1 MSQNRTSAPT
11 PQVEVITD
19 PVESAKAAGLRYVSD
34 DRPGIRR
41 KRRGKGFIYLDTDGR
56 VIHDVAILQRI
67 RALVIPPAWEDVWIC
82 PSPNGHIQATARD
95 GKGRKQYR
103 YHPRWREVRDET
115 KYGRLLEFA
124 RVLPK
129 LRRRVK
135 TDLQLPNMPR
145 EKILATIVRLL
156 ETTFIRIG
164 NQEYARMNKSFGL
177 TTMRTRHVDVNGSTL
192 KFRFRGKSGKMHAIT
207 LTDPKVAKIIKR
219 CQDLPGQE
227 LFQYIA
233 ATGEMQTITSAD
245 VNQYLRE
252 ITAQDFTAKDFRT
265 WAGTVLAACALVEY
279 ETVES
284 ETQAKKNIVAAIA
297 AVAAQL
303 GNTPAVCR
311 KCYVHPSVLEAYLER
326 ELPDSLKQRNG
337 HRQTTQSTSL
347 RPEEKA
353 VMKFLE
359 QRTKPKRS
367 RFRNKG

>member
-1 MSQNRTSAPT
+1 MSQNRTSVPAL
-11 PQVEVITD
+11 QVEVNTD
-19 PVESAKAAGLRYVSD
+19 PIESAKAAHLRYVSD

-41 KRRGKGFIYLDTDGR
+41 RRRGKGFIYLDMDGQ

-67 RALVIPPAWEDVWIC
+67 RALAIPPAWQEVWIC

-95 GKGRKQYR
+95 AKGRKQYR

-135 TDLQLPNMPR
+135 TDLRLPKMPR
-145 EKILATIVRLL
+145 DKILATIVRLL

-164 NQEYARMNKSFGL
+164 NQEYARTNHSFGL
-177 TTMRTRHVDVNGSTL
+177 TTMRTRHVAVNGATL
-192 KFRFRGKSGKMHAIT
+192 KFRFRGKSGKLHSIT

-227 LFQYIA
+227 LFQYID

-252 ITAQDFTAKDFRT
+252 VTAQDFTAKDFRT

-279 ETVES
+279 EAVES
-284 ETQAKKNIVAAIA
+284 KTQARKNIVAAIA
-297 AVAAQL
+297 SVAAQL

-326 ELPDSLKQRNG
+326 EMPDGLKPPNG
-337 HRQTTQSTSL
+337 HRQASQSTSL

-353 VMKFLE
+353 VIKFLE
-359 QRTKPKRS
+359 QRLNPKKRQRRS
-367 RFRNKG
+367 N